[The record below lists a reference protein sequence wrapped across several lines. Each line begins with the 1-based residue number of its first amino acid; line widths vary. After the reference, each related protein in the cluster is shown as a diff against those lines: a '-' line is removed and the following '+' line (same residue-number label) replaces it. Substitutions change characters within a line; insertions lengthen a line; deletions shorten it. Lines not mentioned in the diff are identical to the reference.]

1 MKFLFIVQGEGR
13 GHLTQAIT
21 LEEML
26 LRNGHEVVEV
36 LVGKSSTRTL
46 PGFFNRSIHAPVKR
60 FISPNFLPTVDDKRA
75 NLTRSFAY
83 NLLKIPEYFRSMC
96 YINQRIRETGAEV
109 VINFYELLTGLTYT
123 FFRPSVPYVCIG
135 HQYLFLHRDFEFP
148 EKSSVDL
155 WMLRFFTRMTACR
168 ASKKLALSFK
178 AMEQDDEQQIVV
190 MPPLIRQ
197 EVTAIQPEEGNYIHG
212 YMVNSGFADSVES
225 FHAIHPEVPL
235 KFFWD
240 KADTEEVTKIDE
252 TLSFYQID
260 DVRFLNGMAG
270 CRAYASTA
278 GFESICEAM
287 YLGKPVLMVPAHI
300 EQDCNAYDAMM
311 AGAGIV
317 SDSFDLEPLLRFVG
331 RYTPNR
337 NFVSWV
343 RSCERRI
350 ILELER
356 TIASQ
361 SEITSIPT
369 FTNYLPI

>member
-13 GHLTQAIT
+13 GHFTQAIT

-60 FISPNFLPTVDDKRA
+60 FISPNFLPTVDNKRA
-75 NLTRSFAY
+75 NLTKSFAY

-109 VINFYELLTGLTYT
+109 VINFYELLTGLTYA
-123 FFRPSVPYVCIG
+123 FSRPSVPYVCIG

-148 EKSSVDL
+148 EKSSVQL
-155 WMLRFFTRMTACR
+155 WMLRFFTRMTACK
-168 ASKKLALSFK
+168 ASKKLALSFR

-225 FHAIHPEVPL
+225 FHAIHSEVPL

-300 EQDCNAYDAMM
+300 EQDCNAYDAMI

-331 RYTPNR
+331 RYTPSR

>member
-13 GHLTQAIT
+13 GHFTQAIT

-36 LVGKSSTRTL
+36 LVGKSSIRTL

-60 FISPNFLPTVDDKRA
+60 FISPNFLPTVDNKRA
-75 NLTRSFAY
+75 NLTKSFAY

-109 VINFYELLTGLTYT
+109 VINFYELLTGLTYA

-148 EKSSVDL
+148 EKSSVQL
-155 WMLRFFTRMTACR
+155 WMLRFFTRMTACK
-168 ASKKLALSFK
+168 ASKKLALSFR

-331 RYTPNR
+331 RYTPSR